1 MAERQPDR
9 MRQDGGSQDG
19 ASQDRGREVRGREE
33 GGQDARPRVDVRG
46 VDSFDDMHDS
56 PEQLQCYASLARP
69 LASCRRIEDE
79 FNRADERAVAFRR
92 AHRWMTHGAALSATV
107 AVATA
112 IVALS
117 YYPIGFDT
125 QPLAPK
131 WLPSRHAMSLIELWS
146 AGVAILVVIV
156 GWISGFKEK
165 WLLWRHQ
172 AESYRLLR
180 YRFLIH
186 PAVWREGAEGS
197 RQWIET
203 KLHEID
209 RTTLAGAV
217 REAAPHGPFEG
228 TQSRLPRAVLRA
240 LTEYYLARRLNPQ
253 KEYLANRTQRNEF
266 SDWIRA
272 YLPWFFFLSIVAVF
286 CKFFVRNLP
295 WEGFLA
301 LLAALLPAAAAGL
314 RTWRSAFEFSR
325 NKGRFEAAHHALRDL
340 ETRLVNEGF
349 SAVEAERSA
358 APRPAGRRISVGE
371 NRGLTEVPF
380 HEFRV
385 GTEDQAPRS
394 NDPAAQP
401 DDEDI
406 DAYAILRD
414 LSWCEH
420 ILETEH
426 REWLRL
432 MYETEWF
439 G

>member
-1 MAERQPDR
+1 
-9 MRQDGGSQDG
+9 MRQDGASQDG
-19 ASQDRGREVRGREE
+19 ASQVPGRED
-33 GGQDARPRVDVRG
+33 GGQDVRPRADVRG

-56 PEQLQCYASLARP
+56 PEQLQCYPSLASP

-79 FNRADERAVAFRR
+79 FNRADGRAVAFRR
-92 AHRWMTHGAALSATV
+92 NHRWMTHGAALSATV

-146 AGVAILVVIV
+146 AGVAIVVVIF
-156 GWISGFKEK
+156 GWIGQFKEK

-197 RQWIET
+197 RRWIET
-203 KLHEID
+203 KLQEID
-209 RTTLAGAV
+209 RATLAGAV

-286 CKFFVRNLP
+286 CKFFVRDLP

-301 LLAALLPAAAAGL
+301 LLAALLPAAAAGM

-349 SAVEAERSA
+349 SAVEAERTA
-358 APRPAGRRISVGE
+358 APRPPGQRVSVGE
-371 NRGLTEVPF
+371 KRGLNEVPF

-385 GTEDQAPRS
+385 RTEDDAPRS
-394 NDPAAQP
+394 NNPPAQP
-401 DDEDI
+401 DEEEI

>member
-9 MRQDGGSQDG
+9 MRQEGGSQDDGSHDG
-19 ASQDRGREVRGREE
+19 ASQVRGRED
-33 GGQDARPRVDVRG
+33 GGEDARPRADVRG
-46 VDSFDDMHDS
+46 VDTFDDMHDS
-56 PEQLQCYASLARP
+56 PEQLECYPSLASP
-69 LASCRRIEDE
+69 LASCRRIEEE

-146 AGVAILVVIV
+146 AGVAIVVVIF

-180 YRFLIH
+180 YRFLTH
-186 PAVWREGAEGS
+186 PAVWREGGAGS
-197 RQWIET
+197 RRWIET
-203 KLHEID
+203 KLQEID

-286 CKFFVRNLP
+286 CKFFVRNLQ

-301 LLAALLPAAAAGL
+301 LLAALLPAAAAGM

-349 SAVEAERSA
+349 SAVEAERTA
-358 APRPAGRRISVGE
+358 APRPAGRGVSVGE
-371 NRGLTEVPF
+371 KRGLTDLPS
-380 HEFRV
+380 HQFRV
-385 GTEDQAPRS
+385 RTEDDAPRP
-394 NDPAAQP
+394 NGPAAQP

>member
-9 MRQDGGSQDG
+9 MRQHGGGPDG
-19 ASQDRGREVRGREE
+19 ASQGRGRDE
-33 GGQDARPRVDVRG
+33 GGQEAPPHADVRG

-56 PEQLQCYASLARP
+56 PEQLECYPSLASP

-79 FNRADERAVAFRR
+79 FNRADGRAVTFRR
-92 AHRWMTHGAALSATV
+92 AHRWMIHGAALSATV

-146 AGVAILVVIV
+146 AGVAIVVVIF
-156 GWISGFKEK
+156 GWIGGFKEK

-186 PAVWREGAEGS
+186 PAVWQGGAEGS

-203 KLHEID
+203 KLQEID

-228 TQSRLPRAVLRA
+228 TQSRLPREVLRA

-301 LLAALLPAAAAGL
+301 LLAALLPAAAAGM

-349 SAVEAERSA
+349 SALEAERTA
-358 APRPAGRRISVGE
+358 APRPVDRRVSAGE
-371 NRGLTEVPF
+371 KRGLTDPPF
-380 HEFRV
+380 HEFRMR
-385 GTEDQAPRS
+385 TEDDAPRS
-394 NDPAAQP
+394 NHPPAQH
-401 DDEDI
+401 DEDI

>member
-1 MAERQPDR
+1 MH
-9 MRQDGGSQDG
+9 QDGGSRDDASQDG
-19 ASQDRGREVRGREE
+19 ASLVRGREN
-33 GGQDARPRVDVRG
+33 GGQAAPPRADVRG

-56 PEQLQCYASLARP
+56 PEQLECYPSLASP
-69 LASCRRIEDE
+69 LASCRRIEEE

-146 AGVAILVVIV
+146 AGVAIAVVIF

-197 RQWIET
+197 TRWIET
-203 KLHEID
+203 KLQEID

-253 KEYLANRTQRNEF
+253 KEYLANRTERNEF

-286 CKFFVRNLP
+286 CKFFVRSLP

-301 LLAALLPAAAAGL
+301 LLAALPPAAAAGM

-349 SAVEAERSA
+349 SAVEAERTA
-358 APRPAGRRISVGE
+358 APGPAGRRASVGE
-371 NRGLTEVPF
+371 KRGFTDLPF

-385 GTEDQAPRS
+385 RAEDAAPPS
-394 NDPAAQP
+394 NDPPVQP
-401 DDEDI
+401 DDQEI